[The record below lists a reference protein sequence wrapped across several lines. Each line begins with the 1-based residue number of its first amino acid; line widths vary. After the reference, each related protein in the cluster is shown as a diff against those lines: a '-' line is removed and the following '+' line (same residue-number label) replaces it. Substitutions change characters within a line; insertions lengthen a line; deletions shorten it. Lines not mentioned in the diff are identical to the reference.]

1 MIPLF
6 VPFRSMLMEQLYDE
20 IHGATEAMLGMTTT
34 GSTDNLSNASSD
46 TVKEGSNGFFD
57 AFKV

>member
-1 MIPLF
+1 MD
-6 VPFRSMLMEQLYDE
+6 QLYE
-20 IHGATEAMLGMTTT
+20 EVHSATEAMLGMKTSE
-34 GSTDNLSNASSD
+34 STDNLSSSSAD